1 MLLFPVLC
9 MAQFDSQN
17 SLVRKVIV
25 AYEKDANGF
34 YQKKDAALV
43 DKVDNVVSM
52 YAFDKKSSNLYVQ
65 TEDGNYVVVLNKEYA
80 KIYKQ
85 SKLAPML
92 DEEQI
97 DAEVQ
102 RVSRTL
108 AEHFDALNKT
118 RRQRLTDSIMKVR
131 RDSLERVRRDSIE
144 KATKIAAEQQYL
156 ASHTWRELPV
166 NKIGMKC
173 IDCGTTVYESSLLCE
188 GIINDTIYYVQPI
201 KGILGYEYQ
210 KMHACPVNPRL
221 HSDQQYTYHL
231 KMFADSLAKRQYL
244 STQYLRA
251 FNAERYAKHSEEVG
265 AKVPNGY
272 VDSWG
277 FDIQEELLMFDF
289 SYTNTNKKG
298 IRHIDV
304 FFNLKDEEGNTRKT
318 GKVRGTGPV
327 EMFETKSW
335 TWSDSNLKVPI
346 GCVDLEITKLAITY
360 KDGKV
365 KTLTKDIL
373 YKESE

>member
-1 MLLFPVLC
+1 M
-9 MAQFDSQN
+9 
-17 SLVRKVIV
+17 
-25 AYEKDANGF
+25 
-34 YQKKDAALV
+34 
-43 DKVDNVVSM
+43 
-52 YAFDKKSSNLYVQ
+52 
-65 TEDGNYVVVLNKEYA
+65 
-80 KIYKQ
+80 
-85 SKLAPML
+85 
-92 DEEQI
+92 
-97 DAEVQ
+97 
-102 RVSRTL
+102 
-108 AEHFDALNKT
+108 
-118 RRQRLTDSIMKVR
+118 
-131 RDSLERVRRDSIE
+131 
-144 KATKIAAEQQYL
+144 
-156 ASHTWRELPV
+156 
-166 NKIGMKC
+166 
-173 IDCGTTVYESSLLCE
+173 YESSLLCE

-231 KMFADSLAKRQYL
+231 KMFADSLANHQYL

-251 FNAERYAKHSEEVG
+251 VNAERYAKHSEEVG

-346 GCVDLEITKLAITY
+346 GCVDLEITKVAITY